1 MQFHFRNIPPIRD
14 AKLELGDFTIIAGKN
29 NSGKTYLSYALYGF
43 LKHCRTW
50 AVERREDEL
59 SHPDWSVADAA
70 TDSLPPTWRR
80 IAQALMETGRFAV
93 RVSPAALIENRRDIA
108 RLLAEDFVREALPTV
123 FQTGQQEFR
132 KAGVQF
138 TDDDEDFAR
147 ECELRYA
154 PNSRVVLQYDGIT
167 LEISARHDD
176 GQTTPDHPW
185 LGEAM
190 LRAYTAF
197 LLSTVPHPFVLTGE
211 RLGIALFYRE
221 LDFTRN
227 QLVELLQEHQR
238 RSGRDDPDVPFLII
252 DKAASRYALPI
263 KDNIAYTRSLPDR
276 NGTSSELAETRLVPE
291 LASLVDGQ
299 FAAADG
305 ELRYRSLDGDA
316 RSFDI
321 PLHRASSSARAL
333 MDFDFFVRHDA
344 RSGQL
349 LIVDEPESHLDVD
362 NQVALARLLARVA
375 AAGIRVLVTTHS
387 DYFVKEINNLI
398 MAARIGPENEVV
410 RELDYPKQARL
421 PASAVRAYMTD
432 AGTLKPC
439 PVDDYGIEIPVFEE
453 AARRIDARSRR
464 LAAELYEA
472 GREEQD

>member
-1 MQFHFRNIPPIRD
+1 MKFRFRNIPPIQD
-14 AKLELGDFTIIAGKN
+14 AEMELGDFTIIAGKN

-43 LKHCRTW
+43 LKQCRAW
-50 AVERREDEL
+50 PAERREADFSHPHWSAVDGATDEP
-59 SHPDWSVADAA
+59 SPDWS
-70 TDSLPPTWRR
+70 R
-80 IAQALMETGRFAV
+80 IVQAVAQAGRFAV
-93 RVSPAALIENRRDIA
+93 FVTPAALVEHRRNVA
-108 RLLAEDFVREALPTV
+108 RLLADDFVREALPGV
-123 FQTGQQEFR
+123 FQVGQEEFR
-132 KAGVQF
+132 GAQVEF
-138 TDDDEDFAR
+138 FDDNEDFAPR
-147 ECELRYA
+147 CELSYA
-154 PNSRVVLQYDGIT
+154 PNSRVVLEYDGAT

-176 GQTTPDHPW
+176 GQAAQNHPW
-185 LGEAM
+185 LREAVM
-190 LRAYTAF
+190 RAYSAF

-238 RSGRDDPDVPFLII
+238 RAGRDDPDVPFLII

-276 NGTSSELAETRLVPE
+276 NGASSALSESGVAEA
-291 LASLVDGQ
+291 LASLVDGR
-299 FAAADG
+299 FATANG
-305 ELRYRSLDGDA
+305 ELRYRALHGDE

-362 NQVALARLLARVA
+362 NQVALARLLAQIA

-398 MAARIGPENEVV
+398 MATHIGPDNEQL
-410 RELDYPKQARL
+410 RGLDYHEEAHL
-421 PASAVRAYMTD
+421 PASAVRAYATE
-432 AGTLKPC
+432 AGILKPC
-439 PVDDYGIEIPVFEE
+439 RVDDYGVEIPVFEE

-472 GREEQD
+472 GRNDRD